1 MCCNL
6 NVSYSSTNFL
16 PVTDDAKRLLEVFGV
31 DRTLTTWM
39 TPSMMQYTLFSEFGA
54 FGFFTYEIEGAMVG
68 NTKRN
73 ILHVILILEESNVK
87 LNEPFSHIIRKNRC
101 ISFQAVQQL
110 AMFINLVT
118 NDVPCTIYI
127 FPFS

>member
-1 MCCNL
+1 M
-6 NVSYSSTNFL
+6 
-16 PVTDDAKRLLEVFGV
+16 TDDAKRLLEVFGV

-73 ILHVILILEESNVK
+73 ILHVILILEESNEK

-101 ISFQAVQQL
+101 ISFSFQVVQ
-110 AMFINLVT
+110 
-118 NDVPCTIYI
+118 
-127 FPFS
+127 